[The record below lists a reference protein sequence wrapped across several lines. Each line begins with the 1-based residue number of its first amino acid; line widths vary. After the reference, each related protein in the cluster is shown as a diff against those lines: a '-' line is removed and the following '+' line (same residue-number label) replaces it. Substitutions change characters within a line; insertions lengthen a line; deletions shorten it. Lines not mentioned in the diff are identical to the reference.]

1 MTHVKGSY
9 YRAGHSARIAAVLH
23 ITDTGRVT
31 LTADQP
37 NTKLD
42 AEVCHFN
49 DLKISSRLG
58 NTPRYIDFAH
68 GGNFETTDNDA
79 IDRQQQTY
87 RQSILYRWIH
97 FLESHLAVVLLL
109 LVLVSGF
116 VWGSF
121 KYGIPAFAQYSSQ
134 ALPAEAVQYLGQGT
148 LEILD
153 RSVFSP
159 SALDQEQR
167 LRLTQLFQSYTSG
180 YPDLKVSID
189 FRKGGNIGANA
200 MALPDGHIIF
210 TDELVELA
218 QNDDELLAI
227 LGHEIGHLEQ
237 RHLLRRVIQD
247 SMVTVLFVMISGD
260 VTSASGVIF
269 TIPALLLEFAYS
281 REFETE
287 ADDFAYQFLV
297 DHQIETQHFANI
309 MLRLMDKEKAE
320 NHRDEEGQ
328 SDDSPSYFSTHPQT
342 GQRIKRFIKK

>member
-9 YRAGHSARIAAVLH
+9 YRAGQSARIAAVLH

-31 LTADQP
+31 ITDDEP
-37 NTKLD
+37 NTKLE

-49 DLKISSRLG
+49 DLKISPRLG
-58 NTPRYIDFAH
+58 NTPRYIDFPH
-68 GGNFETTDNDA
+68 RGHFETPDNDA

-121 KYGIPAFAQYSSQ
+121 KYGIPAFAQYSAQ
-134 ALPAEAVQYLGQGT
+134 ALPVDAVQYLGQGT

-153 RSVFSP
+153 RSVLSP
-159 SALDQEQR
+159 SELEQEQR
-167 LRLTQLFQSYTSG
+167 LRLTQLFQSYTSK

-218 QNDDELLAI
+218 QSDDELLAI

-247 SMVTVLFVMISGD
+247 SMVTILFVMISGD

-281 REFETE
+281 REFENE
-287 ADDFAYQFLV
+287 ADEFAYQFLL
-297 DHQIETQHFANI
+297 DHQVETQHFANI
-309 MLRLMDKEKAE
+309 MLRLMDRKSGD
-320 NHRDEEGQ
+320 NHQEVEGRA
-328 SDDSPSYFSTHPQT
+328 DGANDYFSTHPQT
-342 GQRIKRFIKK
+342 DQRIKRFIKQ